1 MSKHR
6 LIAAALLAATV
17 AALVGVSTAG
27 GARHA
32 TTISVMAVWTG
43 AEQKSFEAVL
53 AGFQKTNSGVKVKY
67 TSGGDQMPTV
77 LATKAHIRIGPMR
90 RPAAASAERTVGSP
104 PRIRSVAPATTAA

>member
-53 AGFQKTNSGVKVKY
+53 AGVALQVTAACRPQRAGIGVVRGAQGAGRAGAEAE
-67 TSGGDQMPTV
+67 GGD
-77 LATKAHIRIGPMR
+77 
-90 RPAAASAERTVGSP
+90 
-104 PRIRSVAPATTAA
+104 